1 MFVYICEQLSCVLN
15 SITDDT
21 RTHQED
27 ADDDT
32 IGQTQDGQFSDNYA
46 NEYAN
51 RDPYTSL
58 AYVNC
63 DKNY

>member
-27 ADDDT
+27 ADDDN
-32 IGQTQDGQFSDNYA
+32 IGQTQDGQFSDNYT

-51 RDPYTSL
+51 GDTL
-58 AYVNC
+58 H
-63 DKNY
+63 